1 MIEQKKETQSILETL
16 RPSLSEPIGKYAS
29 GKFGGKAKYKLLMDS
44 PQSGVEKNYFSIL
57 RTLTDTEPFGRGLKD
72 EDGYILKT
80 KDIYTAGET
89 SSYWGNVEARKGA
102 QIDKFQQIMQNVGSM
117 IKAMFQLI
125 RELRIL
131 EERLSFYKPSKD
143 KKKSSEVHLKSVWI
157 DQVEGGAKNPSS
169 VMGLT
174 TQVGFA
180 ALADLFFTIHPKNS
194 KEIEQEVNKLKESHG
209 INKKVREVL
218 SRKLLQYFI
227 WKEKTEKELEVGQK
241 FKLQY
246 LRQHYAIIRLYLNWL
261 RPYLKNIQRLQM
273 KTEGITTDKDVI
285 AAFETS
291 KIELE
296 FIAIRTKYKKE
307 TGRGKAEVEFKENF
321 PIVRVQLNFVAIP
334 QMSYQQEYQRGAI
347 HSGRTEITIEGTV
360 AKKKDI
366 ENYIKKLEQED
377 MALLSVVDS
386 SMEALKEELTYYLE
400 KAGGAF
406 DIKKEEKKEEKHG
419 LLEPFTALKDFFKD
433 IIGTDFSLGLSN
445 KSKVD
450 PSEKGAAKGL
460 AKLDAYLAY
469 YIFKKQNK
477 LITE

>member
-1 MIEQKKETQSILETL
+1 MAEQKKEEKSILETL
-16 RPSLSEPIGKYAS
+16 KPSLSEPIGKYVG
-29 GKFGGKAKYKLLMDS
+29 GKFGGNAKYKLLMDS

-57 RTLTDTEPFGRGLKD
+57 RTLTDKEPFGRGLVD
-72 EDGYILKT
+72 DDGYILKT

-89 SSYWGNVEARKGA
+89 SSYWGNVESRKGA

-131 EERLSFYKPSKD
+131 EERLSFYNPEKEKR
-143 KKKSSEVHLKSVWI
+143 KSAEVHLKSIWI

-180 ALADLFFTIHPKNS
+180 ALADLFFTIQPKNA
-194 KEIEQEVNKLKESHG
+194 KEVEREVNKLKESHG
-209 INKKVREVL
+209 INKKVREIL
-218 SRKLLQYFI
+218 ARKLLQYFQ
-227 WKEKTEKELEVGQK
+227 WKEKTEKELQVGQK

-246 LRQHYAIIRLYLNWL
+246 LRQHYGIIRLYLNWL

-273 KTEGITTDKDVI
+273 KTDGVATDKDVI

-296 FIAIRTKYKKE
+296 FIAIRNKYEKE
-307 TGRGKAEVEFKENF
+307 TDRGKVTNEFEETF
-321 PIVRVQLNFVAIP
+321 PVVRVKLNFVAIP
-334 QMSYQQEYQRGAI
+334 QMSYQQDYQRGAI

-366 ENYIKKLEQED
+366 DAYLKKLEQED
-377 MALLSVVDS
+377 LALLEIVDS

-406 DIKKEEKKEEKHG
+406 DIKKEEEKEEKPG
-419 LLEPFTALKDFFKD
+419 MLEPFIALKDFFKD

-450 PSEKGAAKGL
+450 PAEKGAAKGA
-460 AKLDAYLAY
+460 AKRDAYLAY